1 MVSTLNKTL
10 VAVMITVLVATIA
23 SPVISFAFQ
32 DDYVMIT
39 NEEIEEIEEVSN
51 LMGASNKVLEVDLSK
66 KSNSESSGGGVVKYS
81 LKVRNNGNVKLGGV
95 VATISMPTK
104 MMYVIPD
111 NNSERGYSYWVG
123 KSNIV
128 SDKDENGNVV
138 GSHKEIEIALS
149 DIEANSSI
157 ETELWFKTPSTL
169 TAYTISCRV
178 KAGENVDERSSGEE
192 LTKSSFNVQIETESS
207 TSYSA
212 AEGDLYLYSFFIK
225 AAEKQDKIDN
235 TVLTLTLPNELKYSS
250 LKVFDENSNDITESV
265 KVTRNDNNISINI
278 GSVEGVRTKSIVLS
292 TEVQNTQYI
301 EDNKDVYL
309 IGEIKGNGT
318 DSQRLN
324 IPAVEVS
331 RPAFD
336 FIQSSN
342 VAEGTG
348 ISAGTEYKYSFQITN
363 KSGVLV
369 QGLEFVDNLPEG
381 VNFKE
386 MEIIYASGKI
396 DRTTKINKNGKPA
409 VTLNMQPR
417 TSITIN
423 MTVIAGFGNSD
434 IRVTNNGSLTH
445 KTIGT
450 ITSNNISHSISKYVP
465 GSKTNYVVPDTNVDN
480 NNNNNNYEN
489 INDAQGVNVI
499 SGYVWIDTDSNG
511 ERSNE
516 EARLPN
522 VRVLLLNENGNNL
535 KTTYTDNNGSYMF
548 SGLEN
553 GKYRVVFVYDNSRFN
568 GSTYK
573 KGGVDELINSDAKDT
588 EILLNGES
596 RIAAVTDLIE
606 VNGESKYNVDLG
618 LIQNIKFDLSLSQKV
633 STIGIV
639 INGETTTYTYGTEFA
654 KADIPAQDANNS
666 SIVVR
671 YAMVIKNEGSV
682 PGYINTVKDYLPK
695 ELNFSTELNR
705 DWYEGENG
713 VIYNSSLA
721 NQIINPGESKTIYLT
736 LTKKMNRDAFGLFE
750 NTAELSKFSSD
761 SNVTDSNSANNKQK
775 TEVLITVKTGDK
787 VYYQIGKVIIF
798 VGLIVILK
806 IFFKKKEKGLKVIT
820 ND

>member
-10 VAVMITVLVATIA
+10 VAVMIAVLVLTIA

-39 NEEIEEIEEVSN
+39 NEEINEVST
-51 LMGASNKVLEVDLSK
+51 LVGASNKILEVELTK
-66 KSNSESSGGGVVKYS
+66 KNGSSSSGGEVVKYS

-111 NNSERGYSYWVG
+111 SESERGYSYWVG

-138 GSHKEIEIALS
+138 GSHKEIEIGLS
-149 DIEANSSI
+149 DIDPYTTN

-169 TAYTISCRV
+169 TSYTVSCKVR
-178 KAGENVDERSSGEE
+178 AGENVDERSSSEE
-192 LTKSSFNVQIETESS
+192 LTKSSFNVQVETESS

-225 AAEKQDKIDN
+225 TAEKQDKIDN
-235 TVLTLTLPNELKYSS
+235 TVLTLTMPNELKYSS
-250 LKVFDENSNDITESV
+250 LKVFDENSNDVTENI
-265 KVTRNDNNISINI
+265 KVTRKDNNITINL
-278 GSVEGVRTKSIVLS
+278 GQVEGYKTKKVVLS
-292 TEVQNTQYI
+292 TEVQNTQSI

-324 IPAVEVS
+324 IPAVEIS
-331 RPAFD
+331 KPAFD
-336 FIQSSN
+336 FKLTSN
-342 VAEGTG
+342 LAEGTQV
-348 ISAGTEYKYSFQITN
+348 SAGTEYKYTFQITN
-363 KSGVLV
+363 KSGVLI
-369 QGLEFVDNLPEG
+369 QNLEFVDNLPEG
-381 VNFKE
+381 INYKE
-386 MEIIYASGKI
+386 MEIVYSSGKS
-396 DRTTKINKNGKPA
+396 DRTSKINSSGKPSA
-409 VTLNMQPR
+409 ILNMQPR
-417 TSITIN
+417 SSVTIDL
-423 MTVIAGFGNSD
+423 TVIAGFGNSD
-434 IRVTNNGSLTH
+434 IRVTNNGSLIH

-450 ITSNNISHSISKYVP
+450 ITSNSISHSISKYVP
-465 GSKTNYVVPDTNVDN
+465 GSRTDYVVPDTNVDN
-480 NNNNNNYEN
+480 DRSEEN
-489 INDAQGVNVI
+489 KYTVEGTNGI
-499 SGYVWIDTDSNG
+499 SGYVWIDADSNG
-511 ERSNE
+511 ERNTQ

-522 VRVLLLNENGNNL
+522 VRVLLLNEEGNNL
-535 KTTYTDNNGSYMF
+535 NTAYSDNNGSYMF

-553 GKYRVVFVYDNSRFN
+553 GRYRVVFVYDNSRFN
-568 GSTYK
+568 STAYK
-573 KGGVDELINSDAKDT
+573 KSGVDELTNSDAKDT
-588 EILLNGES
+588 EIILNGDLK
-596 RIAAVTDLIE
+596 IAAVTDLIE
-606 VNGESKYNVDLG
+606 INDEIIFNVDLG
-618 LIQNIKFDLSLSQKV
+618 LVQNIKFDLSLTQKV

-639 INGETTTYTYGTEFA
+639 TNGETTTYTYGTDFA

-666 SIVVR
+666 SVVIK
-671 YAMVIKNEGSV
+671 YVMVVKNEGSV
-682 PGYINTVKDYLPK
+682 PGYINTIKDYLPK

-705 DWYEGENG
+705 DWYEGESG
-713 VIYNSSLA
+713 IIYNSSLA
-721 NQIINPGESKTIYLT
+721 NQIINPGESKTVYLT

-750 NTAELSKFSSD
+750 NTAVLSKFSAD
-761 SNVTDSNSANNKQK
+761 SNATDSNSANNKQK

-798 VGLIVILK
+798 VGLVVILK

>member
-1 MVSTLNKTL
+1 MVSTFNRTL
-10 VAVMITVLVATIA
+10 VAVMIAVLVLITA

-32 DDYVMIT
+32 DEDVMIT
-39 NEEIEEIEEVSN
+39 NEEIDNISTLV
-51 LMGASNKVLEVDLSK
+51 GASNKVLEVELSK
-66 KSNSESSGGGVVKYS
+66 KGNTTSSGGEVVKYS
-81 LKVRNNGNVKLGGV
+81 LRVKNNGGIKLGGV
-95 VATISMPTK
+95 VATISMPSK

-111 NNSERGYSYWVG
+111 SESERGYKYWVG

-128 SDKDENGNVV
+128 SDKDENGNVI
-138 GSHKEIEIALS
+138 GSHKEIEIGLN
-149 DIEANSSI
+149 DIEAYSTT

-178 KAGENVDERSSGEE
+178 KAGEYVDERSSGEE
-192 LTKSSFNVQIETESS
+192 LTKSTFNVQIETESS

-212 AEGDLYLYSFFIK
+212 AEGDLYLYSFFVK
-225 AAEKQDKIDN
+225 AAEKQTIIEN
-235 TVLTLTLPNELKYSS
+235 TVLTFTLPNELKYSS
-250 LKVFDENSNDITESV
+250 LKVFDENSNDITDKIKATV
-265 KVTRNDNNISINI
+265 QNNVVTVNI
-278 GSVEGVRTKSIVLS
+278 GKVDGLKTKSIVLS
-292 TEVQNTQYI
+292 TEVQNTKQI

-318 DSQRLN
+318 ESQRLN

-342 VAEGTG
+342 VAEGTQ
-348 ISAGTEYKYSFQITN
+348 IAAGTEYKYTFQITN

-386 MEIIYASGKI
+386 MEIVYSSGKTE
-396 DRTTKINKNGKPA
+396 RTTKINSSGKPFA
-409 VTLNMQPR
+409 VLNMQPR
-417 TSITIN
+417 TSVTIN
-423 MTVIAGFGNSD
+423 LIAMAGFRNSD
-434 IRVTNNGSLTH
+434 IRVTNNGSLVH
-445 KTIGT
+445 KTIG
-450 ITSNNISHSISKYVP
+450 IVSSNNISHGISKYVP
-465 GSKTNYVVPDTNVDN
+465 GSKTTYVVPDSDADN
-480 NNNNNNYEN
+480 NNNRNNDERG
-489 INDAQGVNVI
+489 IDANTNVI
-499 SGYVWIDTDSNG
+499 SGSVWIDTDSNG
-511 ERSNE
+511 ERGSQ

-522 VRVLLLNENGNNL
+522 VRVLLINEQGNNL
-535 KTTYTDNNGSYMF
+535 KTTYSDNNGSYVF
-548 SGLEN
+548 SGLED

-568 GSTYK
+568 STTYRRA
-573 KGGVDELINSDAKDT
+573 GVDEQLNSDAGDS
-588 EILLNGES
+588 EIILNGES
-596 RIAAVTDLIE
+596 RIAAITDIIE
-606 VNGESKYNVDLG
+606 INGTSKLNIDLG
-618 LIQNIKFDLSLSQKV
+618 LIQNIKFDLSLTQKV
-633 STIGIV
+633 VTIGIV
-639 INGETTTYTYGTEFA
+639 INGETTTYTYGTDFA
-654 KADIPAQDANNS
+654 KADIPASEANNS
-666 SIVVR
+666 SVVIR

-682 PGYINTVKDYLPK
+682 PGYINTIKDYLPK
-695 ELNFSTELNR
+695 ELSFSTELNR

-750 NTAELSKFSSD
+750 NTAELSKFSAD

-787 VYYQIGKVIIF
+787 IYYQIGKVIIII
-798 VGLIVILK
+798 GLVVILK
-806 IFFKKKEKGLKVIT
+806 IFFKKREKGLKVIT

>member
-1 MVSTLNKTL
+1 MVSTLNRTL
-10 VAVMITVLVATIA
+10 VSVIIAVLVLTIA

-32 DDYVMIT
+32 EDDIVIT
-39 NEEIEEIEEVSN
+39 NEEIDNVSN
-51 LMGASNKVLEVDLSK
+51 LVGANNKVLEVELSK
-66 KSNSESSGGGVVKYS
+66 KNNASSSGGDVVKYI
-81 LKVRNNGNVKLGGV
+81 LRVRNNGDTKLGGV

-104 MMYVIPD
+104 MMYVIAD
-111 NNSERGYSYWVG
+111 NESDRGYSYWVG

-128 SDKDENGNVV
+128 SDKDEEGNVI
-138 GSHKEIEIALS
+138 GSHKEIEIGLS
-149 DIEANSSI
+149 DIEAYSTI

-178 KAGENVDERSSGEE
+178 RAGENVDERSNGEE
-192 LTKSSFNVQIETESS
+192 LTKSIFNVQIETESS

-225 AAEKQDKIDN
+225 AAEKQDSIDN
-235 TVLTLTLPNELKYSS
+235 TILTLTLPNELKYSS
-250 LKVFDENSNDITESV
+250 LKVFDENSNDITENINA
-265 KVTRNDNNISINI
+265 TRKDNNITINV
-278 GSVEGVRTKSIVLS
+278 GKVEGYKTKKVVLS

-309 IGEIKGNGT
+309 IGEIRGNGT

-331 RPAFD
+331 KPAFD

-342 VAEGTG
+342 VAEGTQ
-348 ISAGTEYKYSFQITN
+348 IPAGTEYKYSFQITN
-363 KSGVLV
+363 KSGVLI
-369 QGLEFVDNLPEG
+369 QGLEFVDNLPDG
-381 VNFKE
+381 VNYKE
-386 MEIIYASGKI
+386 MEIIYSSGKI
-396 DRTTKINKNGKPA
+396 DRSTKIGSNGKPSA
-409 VTLNMQPR
+409 VINMQPR
-417 TSITIN
+417 TSVTIN
-423 MTVIAGFGNSD
+423 LVAIAGFGNSD
-434 IRVTNNGSLTH
+434 IRVTNNGSLVH
-445 KTIGT
+445 KSIG
-450 ITSNNISHSISKYVP
+450 IVTSNNISHSISKYVP
-465 GSKTNYVVPDTNVDN
+465 GSKTSYVVPDSDVDN
-480 NNNNNNYEN
+480 NNNNRDNESGYIAGNTN
-489 INDAQGVNVI
+489 GI

-511 ERSNE
+511 ERSTQ

-522 VRVLLLNENGNNL
+522 VRALLLDEQGNNL
-535 KTTYTDNNGSYMF
+535 RTTYSDNNGSYIF

-553 GKYRVVFVYDNSRFN
+553 GRYRIVFTYDNSRFN
-568 GSTYK
+568 STAFRK
-573 KGGVDELINSDAKDT
+573 AGVDELLNSDARDT
-588 EILLNGES
+588 EIILNGES
-596 RIAAVTDLIE
+596 KIAAVTDLIE
-606 VNGESKYNVDLG
+606 INGESKFNIDLG
-618 LIQNIKFDLSLSQKV
+618 LIQNVKFDLSLTQKV

-639 INGETTTYTYGTEFA
+639 INGETTTYTYGTDFA
-654 KADIPAQDANNS
+654 KADIPAQDADNS
-666 SIVVR
+666 SVVIR
-671 YAMVIKNEGSV
+671 YVMTIKNEGSV
-682 PGYINTVKDYLPK
+682 PGYINTIKDYVPK

-761 SNVTDSNSANNKQK
+761 SNATDSNSANNKQK

-798 VGLIVILK
+798 VGLVVILK
-806 IFFKKKEKGLKVIT
+806 IFFKKREKGLKVIT